1 MLIQDILSA
10 GQPENLALI
19 MRDSAI
25 TYAEMGKKVAAA
37 RTQLAAHGVKRGDRV
52 ALISKNSAEFVLA
65 YLAIVSLGAI
75 VVPINFQLVAR
86 EIAYMV
92 KNAGIK
98 LLLTAQ
104 TIKLEQALDE
114 AGVTFPVKQLSLS
127 DTALWTAQGEIIPP
141 CIVDENDVATLIFT
155 SGTTGYSK
163 GAMLTHKNLLSD
175 AINFVK
181 AFIPLTANDR
191 VLCVLPMYHCFA
203 WTCAVLAP
211 LVKGAGVFI
220 QETFVIRETLSII
233 REEGI
238 TAFFG
243 VPAMFQL
250 FTTWGQRNDF
260 EKVQLLVSGGASLP
274 QEIANQFRAKMN
286 RTVVEGYGL
295 SEASPVVSVNPVDK
309 VKTGSIGLPLPE
321 VLVRIVG
328 EDGTE
333 LSRGEIGELTV
344 SGPTIMKGYYNLPA
358 ETERALQDG
367 WLHTGDLAYQ
377 DDEDYI
383 FIVDRLKDMIITG
396 GENIYPREIE
406 ELLYAYPGVTEAAV
420 IGVPDKLRGHA
431 ACAYLVLAEGEQLDK
446 RKLRDYLS
454 ARVAAYKVPKDFYL
468 LEELPKNP
476 TGKVLKRVLRENVL
490 KNQAKAQ

>member
-10 GQPENLALI
+10 GQPEHLALI
-19 MRDSAI
+19 TRDTAI
-25 TYAEMGKKVAAA
+25 TYAEMGEKVAVV
-37 RTQLAAHGVKRGDRV
+37 RTRLAAQGVKQGDRV
-52 ALISKNSAEFVLA
+52 ALISKNSPEFVLA

-92 KNAGIK
+92 QNAEIR
-98 LLLTAQ
+98 LVLTAQ
-104 TIKLEQALDE
+104 TIEMDQALRE
-114 AGVTFPVKQLSLS
+114 AGVAFPVTQLSLS
-127 DTALWTAQGEIIPP
+127 DPTLWATEEKLVSP
-141 CIVDENDVATLIFT
+141 CVMDENDVATLIYT
-155 SGTTGYSK
+155 SGTTGRPK
-163 GAMLTHKNLLSD
+163 GAMLTHKNLMSD
-175 AINFVK
+175 AVNFVK
-181 AFIPLTANDR
+181 AFIPLSAADR

-211 LVKGAGVFI
+211 LAHGAGVFV

-238 TAFFG
+238 TALFG

-250 FTTWGQRNDF
+250 FTTWGERSDF
-260 EKVQLLVSGGASLP
+260 EKVHLLVSGGAPLP

-295 SEASPVVSVNPVDK
+295 SEASPVVCVNPVEK

-321 VLVRIVG
+321 VLVRIAG
-328 EDGTE
+328 EDGRE
-333 LSRGEIGELTV
+333 LPRGEIGELTV
-344 SGPTIMKGYYNLPA
+344 HGPNVMQGYYKLPE
-358 ETERALQDG
+358 ETERALRGG
-367 WLHTGDLAYQ
+367 WLYTGDLAYQ
-377 DDEDYI
+377 DDEGYI
-383 FIVDRLKDMIITG
+383 FIVDRLKDMIITA

-406 ELLYAYPGVTEAAV
+406 ELLHAYPGVTEAAV

-431 ACAYLVLAEGEQLDK
+431 ACAYLVLAEGVPFDK

-454 ARVAAYKVPKDFYL
+454 ARLAAYKVPKNFYL

-476 TGKVLKRVLRENVL
+476 TGKVLKRVLRE
-490 KNQAKAQ
+490 QALNKQG